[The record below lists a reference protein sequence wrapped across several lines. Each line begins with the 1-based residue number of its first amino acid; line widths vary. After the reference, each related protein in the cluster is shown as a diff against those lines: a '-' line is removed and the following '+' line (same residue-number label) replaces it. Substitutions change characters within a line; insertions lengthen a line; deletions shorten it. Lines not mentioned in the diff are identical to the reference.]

1 MTKPTQ
7 NKVGINCPPRCS
19 LHPDVIGWDAANKL
33 AAARAAGFGLPRFKR
48 LADEILGRPNPSS
61 NIQRHLQHYVMA
73 VEEPDEPVTSGKK
86 PGDIEILDSI
96 ITQGF
101 RNSKN
106 WKPTIRDTLEA
117 MKLKTQ
123 MTGNS
128 AFEDLIALFDADD
141 EGEPLPENPE
151 AVLSPDELP
160 DEHDEEL
167 EEPLGGL

>member
-1 MTKPTQ
+1 MTKPTP
-7 NKVGINCPPRCS
+7 NKVGIRCPERCTF
-19 LHPDVIGWDAANKL
+19 HPDTIGWDAAN
-33 AAARAAGFGLPRFKR
+33 R
-48 LADEILGRPNPSS
+48 LADGKASGFGANRFRKLAEETLGHPVTPSS
-61 NIQRHLQHYVMA
+61 VQRHLLHYV
-73 VEEPDEPVTSGKK
+73 VLEEAETPDTDGKK

-96 ITQGF
+96 IAQGF

-128 AFEDLIALFDADD
+128 AFEDLIALFDEDD
-141 EGEPLPENPE
+141 EGEPIPENPE
-151 AVLSPDELP
+151 AVLSLDELP

-167 EEPLGGL
+167 EEPLGGV